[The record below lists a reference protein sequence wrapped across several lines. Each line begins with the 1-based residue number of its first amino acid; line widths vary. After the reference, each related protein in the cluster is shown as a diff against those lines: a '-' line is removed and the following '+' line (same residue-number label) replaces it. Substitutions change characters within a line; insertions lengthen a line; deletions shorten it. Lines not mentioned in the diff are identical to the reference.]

1 MKTKKSKSILALLF
15 SVVFL
20 IPVMFALTGCGGE
33 LEQKATCNTNQR
45 YTSSSAEEFVEK
57 TTGKGDFTRVSSM
70 AGGYRLTVESNAEG
84 MVGPEGYQTKYSM
97 NSLTNAIIRLNSVDG
112 NQLGLKTVVDYDIV
126 GMKGK
131 MTAESY
137 VKNNNL
143 YVHTLP
149 TTIESNHTKVQI
161 SEQKLM
167 IEGINADAAL
177 ESVGKLDKL
186 CDDTAIIDFVKNN
199 LESANFQI
207 CVRGNNIGF
216 KVEFNDNITYGSMAN
231 VVVYVNVDAQYR
243 ENNGYMIKEVRVE
256 GDYSTT
262 AGSGAAGSSIS
273 MKGRMSITLSEYW
286 GDRDGNIPFP
296 SFDGY
301 KAGSLSDIKSFN

>member
-1 MKTKKSKSILALLF
+1 MKTKKSKSFLALLF

-57 TTGKGDFTRVSSM
+57 TTGSFPRVSSM
-70 AGGYRLTVESNAEG
+70 ANGYRLTVESNAEG
-84 MVGPEGYQTKYSM
+84 MVGPEGYQTKYSIK
-97 NSLTNAIIRLNSVDG
+97 SLTNAIIRLDPDG
-112 NQLGLKTVVDYDIV
+112 NQLGLKTVMDYDIV
-126 GMKGK
+126 GVKGK

-137 VKNNNL
+137 VKDNNL

-149 TTIESNHTKVQI
+149 TTIESNYTNIQI
-161 SEQKLM
+161 NEQKLM
-167 IEGINADAAL
+167 IEGINAGAAL
-177 ESVGKLDKL
+177 ESVGKLDEL

-199 LESANFQI
+199 LDSANFQI
-207 CVRGNNIGF
+207 CENGTNIGF
-216 KVEFNDNITYGSMAN
+216 KVVFNDNITYGSMTN
-231 VVVYVNVDAQYR
+231 VVVYVNTDAQYL
-243 ENNGYMIKEVRVE
+243 EHNGYMIKEVRIE

-301 KAGSLSDIKSFN
+301 TAGSLSDIKSFN